1 MLKQHDFKQPRNA
14 DKVQSELKT
23 ETEIESAGI
32 TALRFCVV
40 IVRMLSDT
48 GKSFYRWWSS
58 RFKTKISSIF
68 RIKRKL
74 KHFRKETT

>member
-32 TALRFCVV
+32 TALRFVSVCLVFF
-40 IVRMLSDT
+40 T
-48 GKSFYRWWSS
+48 
-58 RFKTKISSIF
+58 
-68 RIKRKL
+68 
-74 KHFRKETT
+74 E

>member
-14 DKVQSELKT
+14 DKVQSELK
-23 ETEIESAGI
+23 TEIESAGI

-48 GKSFYRWWSS
+48 GKSFYRW
-58 RFKTKISSIF
+58 
-68 RIKRKL
+68 
-74 KHFRKETT
+74 

>member
-23 ETEIESAGI
+23 ETEIDSAGI

-48 GKSFYRWWSS
+48 GKSFYRW
-58 RFKTKISSIF
+58 
-68 RIKRKL
+68 
-74 KHFRKETT
+74 

>member
-32 TALRFCVV
+32 TALRFRVV

-48 GKSFYRWWSS
+48 GKSFYRW
-58 RFKTKISSIF
+58 
-68 RIKRKL
+68 
-74 KHFRKETT
+74 

>member
-32 TALRFCVV
+32 TALRFLC
-40 IVRMLSDT
+40 RNCT
-48 GKSFYRWWSS
+48 HAQWY
-58 RFKTKISSIF
+58 
-68 RIKRKL
+68 
-74 KHFRKETT
+74 RKEFLPLVVVAF

>member
-32 TALRFCVV
+32 TALRFCVGLFGFFSRNNKVV

-48 GKSFYRWWSS
+48 GKSFYHW
-58 RFKTKISSIF
+58 
-68 RIKRKL
+68 
-74 KHFRKETT
+74 